1 MPNLYLITL
10 YMNDEELE
18 TKPRMNF
25 SNETQEVKKSNNE
38 SQTKEEKFEI
48 SEMQNKILELEAKIV
63 SCENEIKENQ
73 ESFANELLRSKADLQ
88 NYTKR
93 VENEKIEAIKFANQ
107 NILKAMTTPLDT
119 LFLAL
124 AVDVNQANPEEILK
138 TLYQGVE
145 ITKNELLKTL
155 ANFGLNRTDPI
166 GQKFDPNLHQAI
178 SKIVDETKEENTVTT
193 VVQSGYELNGRVVK
207 PALVIVSSKN

>member
-1 MPNLYLITL
+1 
-10 YMNDEELE
+10 MNDEEFE

-38 SQTKEEKFEI
+38 SQIKEEQVER

-63 SCENEIKENQ
+63 SLENEIKENQ

-124 AVDVNQANPEEILK
+124 AVDVNVNHTNPEELLK

-178 SKIVDETKEENTVTT
+178 SKIVDETKDENTVTT

>member
-1 MPNLYLITL
+1 
-10 YMNDEELE
+10 MNDEEFE

-25 SNETQEVKKSNNE
+25 NSETQEIKKSNNE
-38 SQTKEEKFEI
+38 SQTKEEQVERGD
-48 SEMQNKILELEAKIV
+48 MQNKILELEAKIV
-63 SCENEIKENQ
+63 SLENEIKENQ

-93 VENEKIEAIKFANQ
+93 VENEKIEAVKFANQ

-124 AVDVNQANPEEILK
+124 AVDINQGNAEELLK

-145 ITKNELLKTL
+145 MTKNELLKTL
-155 ANFGLNRTDPI
+155 ANFGLNRIDPI

-178 SKIVDETKEENTVTT
+178 SKIVDKTKEENTVTT
-193 VVQSGYELNGRVVK
+193 VVQSGYELNGRVIK

>member
-1 MPNLYLITL
+1 
-10 YMNDEELE
+10 MNDEEFE

-38 SQTKEEKFEI
+38 SQIKEEQVER

-63 SCENEIKENQ
+63 SLENEIKENQ

-178 SKIVDETKEENTVTT
+178 SKIVDETKDENTVTT

>member
-1 MPNLYLITL
+1 
-10 YMNDEELE
+10 MNDEELE

>member
-1 MPNLYLITL
+1 
-10 YMNDEELE
+10 MNDEELE

-93 VENEKIEAIKFANQ
+93 VENEKIEAIKFSNQ

>member
-1 MPNLYLITL
+1 
-10 YMNDEELE
+10 MNDEELE

-124 AVDVNQANPEEILK
+124 AVDINQANPEELLK

-178 SKIVDETKEENTVTT
+178 SKIIDETKEENTVTT